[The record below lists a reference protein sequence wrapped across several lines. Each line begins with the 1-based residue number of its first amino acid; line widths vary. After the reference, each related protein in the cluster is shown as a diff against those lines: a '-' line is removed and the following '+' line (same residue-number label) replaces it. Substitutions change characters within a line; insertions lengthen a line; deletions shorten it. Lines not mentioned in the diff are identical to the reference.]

1 MTRFFE
7 IKYMMCNLV
16 NFEDAKAV
24 VILYSSSGEEKY
36 FPEVETGFFRHLRK
50 YLNYIADR
58 C

>member
-1 MTRFFE
+1 
-7 IKYMMCNLV
+7 MCNLV